1 MVVPEGS
8 KVTLHC
14 EATGSPGP
22 NITWRRED
30 GQLIPLANG
39 RKGRFNSYQSLRL
52 PIIRKTHFK

>member
-39 RKGRFNSYQSLRL
+39 RKGRFNPDQS
-52 PIIRKTHFK
+52 PIITNNSKNTF